1 MNTQDVSA
9 LLTNIKAKNP
19 DIVLGAGHLQD
30 SLLIVK
36 QAKDL
41 GVSPKAMGFSVG
53 PSSPEFRENLK
64 SNADYLFGA
73 TQWTEAL
80 KYNGDDPWKTPKAYG
95 DAFRAKN
102 PKYTVIPYQVAES
115 SAAVIAFWRAI
126 EKANSLD
133 PTKVRDAIAALD
145 IMTFYGQIKFDSRG
159 INIVQADGDRAA
171 PAGRQEV
178 HRLARERRREGR
190 PLPDARLGQA
200 EVSLG
205 ELGQIFVNAV
215 LLSGILALVA
225 LGFSLVWGIMNIVNL
240 AHGAFI
246 VLGAYITFFLHEL
259 LHVDPFLSIPVAM
272 LALFTLGWGIQRGL
286 INQVI
291 KAPLLATFLLTFG
304 LELLIVNLINFFFKA
319 DLRSVTT
326 PYSGTG
332 LHARARARPV
342 HPARRARRLA
352 RPRRGP
358 RLVPEE
364 HAHGPRDPRRP
375 EWTSTPRASR
385 ASRSRRSTRS
395 TFAIGAGMAGAAGL
409 APLDDRAVRPEP
421 RRRRTRSAR
430 SRSASS
436 AASATSRTS
445 SSAPRST
452 RSWTSSSARASPRC
466 RAPSRSRSSSS
477 S

>member
-1 MNTQDVSA
+1 M
-9 LLTNIKAKNP
+9 
-19 DIVLGAGHLQD
+19 
-30 SLLIVK
+30 K

-64 SNADYLFGA
+64 TNADYIFGA

-102 PKYTVIPYQVAES
+102 PKYSVIPYQVAES

-159 INIVQADGDRAA
+159 INTSSRW
-171 PAGRQEV
+171 RSSSSS
-178 HRLARERRREGR
+178 RTARSTRSSRRPSPRRTRSTRCR
-190 PLPDARLGQA
+190 PGTSGSKRVGGA
-200 EVSLG
+200 

-259 LHVDPFLSIPVAM
+259 LGRRPVPVDPRRDARP
-272 LALFTLGWGIQRGL
+272 
-286 INQVI
+286 
-291 KAPLLATFLLTFG
+291 
-304 LELLIVNLINFFFKA
+304 
-319 DLRSVTT
+319 
-326 PYSGTG
+326 
-332 LHARARARPV
+332 LHARLG
-342 HPARRARRLA
+342 HPAR
-352 RPRRGP
+352 
-358 RLVPEE
+358 
-364 HAHGPRDPRRP
+364 
-375 EWTSTPRASR
+375 
-385 ASRSRRSTRS
+385 
-395 TFAIGAGMAGAAGL
+395 
-409 APLDDRAVRPEP
+409 
-421 RRRRTRSAR
+421 
-430 SRSASS
+430 
-436 AASATSRTS
+436 
-445 SSAPRST
+445 PRST
-452 RSWTSSSARASPRC
+452 RS
-466 RAPSRSRSSSS
+466 SRRRSSRRSS
-477 S
+477 